1 MKDAYSYHSDE
12 ASLDETYNDMYQAY
26 SNIFSRVGL
35 NYRAVEADSGSI
47 GGSHTHEFMALSE
60 IGEDIIVS
68 TDESG
73 YAANIEKAACI
84 VPAGGESAAHEA
96 LGKGP
101 TAGVGSSLAVAEDLN
116 IDLTDTT

>member
-1 MKDAYSYHSDE
+1 KFIMKDAYTVQIEEDSRSSD
-12 ASLDETYNDMYQAY
+12 LNDMYRAY

-60 IGEDIIVS
+60 IGEDIIVY

-73 YAANIEKAACI
+73 YASNIEKAACI
-84 VPAGGESAAHEA
+84 VPEVVDI
-96 LGKGP
+96 
-101 TAGVGSSLAVAEDLN
+101 TAQDELRSEEH
-116 IDLTDTT
+116 